1 MKNPLEST
9 FFPLS
14 ESFLCQDCNTVGN
27 CSTQCPACASSALMS
42 LNNVL
47 GDVEAT
53 GEAVLSEYAVE
64 KALYELD
71 YAASYAALRYWQ

>member
-1 MKNPLEST
+1 MKNTLEST

-14 ESFLCQDCNTVGN
+14 ESFLCQDCNMVGN

-64 KALYELD
+64 SAIYEIEQ
-71 YAASYAALRYWQ
+71 SMR